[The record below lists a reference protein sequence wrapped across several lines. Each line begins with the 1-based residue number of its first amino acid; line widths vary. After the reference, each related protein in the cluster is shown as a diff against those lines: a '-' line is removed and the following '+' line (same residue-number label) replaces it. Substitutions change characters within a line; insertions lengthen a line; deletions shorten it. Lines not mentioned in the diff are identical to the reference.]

1 MAKNIQTEKLN
12 AAIDILIKSDVDLSN
27 VLGKEGLIKQL
38 SKRILER
45 ALEAE
50 MQSHLG
56 YERYNRSDIDN
67 ARNGS
72 YQKNLTTNKGQIEL
86 NVSRNRKEKFE
97 HIIVTKKQSR
107 IDSLDKKVISLD
119 VKGMSNQVLRFSK

>member
-1 MAKNIQTEKLN
+1 MTKNIKTEKLN
-12 AAIDILIKSDVDLSN
+12 AAIDMLIESDADLST

-50 MQSHLG
+50 MQGHLG
-56 YERYNRSDIDN
+56 YERYNRSDIEN

-72 YQKNLTTNKGQIEL
+72 
-86 NVSRNRKEKFE
+86 
-97 HIIVTKKQSR
+97 
-107 IDSLDKKVISLD
+107 
-119 VKGMSNQVLRFSK
+119 

>member
-1 MAKNIQTEKLN
+1 M
-12 AAIDILIKSDVDLSN
+12 
-27 VLGKEGLIKQL
+27 
-38 SKRILER
+38 
-45 ALEAE
+45 
-50 MQSHLG
+50 
-56 YERYNRSDIDN
+56 
-67 ARNGS
+67 
-72 YQKNLTTNKGQIEL
+72 EL